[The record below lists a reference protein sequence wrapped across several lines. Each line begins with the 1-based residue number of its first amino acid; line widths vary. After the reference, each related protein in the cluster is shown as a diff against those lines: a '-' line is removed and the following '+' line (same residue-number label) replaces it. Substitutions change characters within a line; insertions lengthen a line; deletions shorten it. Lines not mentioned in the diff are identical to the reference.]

1 MRSDDTEGATPIDP
15 DEAAELIPKH
25 MATREELNVWEQE
38 NILLAA
44 RWVRRTRKDPLA
56 DESIRELHRR
66 MFDMTWN
73 WAGHY
78 RRTNKNI
85 GIDWQMIPVEV
96 RKLVLDGSFWLQN
109 GTYPIDEAALRLHHR
124 LVSIH
129 AFPNG
134 NGRHARLWCDK
145 LLTRNGRQ
153 PFAWKH
159 EELDDDGD
167 ARRAYIQALKAADN
181 NQFEPLF
188 SLYLANRDNNHSA

>member
-1 MRSDDTEGATPIDP
+1 MRNEDTEGATPIDP
-15 DEAAELIPKH
+15 DEAEELIPQH
-25 MATREELNVWEQE
+25 IATREELNVWEQE

-73 WAGHY
+73 WAGRY

-129 AFPNG
+129 AFPMAMVGTLGCGATICLLATDGSHLPG
-134 NGRHARLWCDK
+134 NTKSWITRARL
-145 LLTRNGRQ
+145 
-153 PFAWKH
+153 
-159 EELDDDGD
+159 
-167 ARRAYIQALKAADN
+167 AAHISR
-181 NQFEPLF
+181 L
-188 SLYLANRDNNHSA
+188 